1 MSALEIQDY
10 QRITGLSCLNS
21 RGTGKEK
28 PQVLQEADHLAHC
41 GTNGSPKEAYVIFN
55 DLMKEFKKL
64 TRTAQE
70 MMPWISEETWRL
82 VNSRIILRRRHTV
95 GQRELWAKMSLF
107 SGSTAGGQ

>member
-1 MSALEIQDY
+1 M
-10 QRITGLSCLNS
+10 
-21 RGTGKEK
+21 
-28 PQVLQEADHLAHC
+28 QETDHLDHC
-41 GTNGSPKEAYVIFN
+41 VTNRSPKEAYVIFN

-95 GQRELWAKMSLF
+95 GQRELWAEMSLF
-107 SGSTAGGQ
+107 QAALQEDKRWRVSMLGADIEALVSAELTRKALSKIQRR